1 MKILLATDGSEY
13 SERAARFLRCLDFSP
28 EDEITVFHAVS
39 WIPFL
44 YDKESYFNTLKEIK
58 KDISPRILD
67 SALDILKPVRAKI
80 STAIVEGAA
89 EQSIREAAE
98 ESGTELIVMGA
109 RGIKGIKS
117 LLIGSV
123 TKFVAMHSHS
133 PVLVVKGPT
142 CRESERMKIL
152 FATDGSDYCNAAGEF
167 LSEIPFPVDAELTI
181 LNVVWSDFSDIP
193 ERFVMEIN
201 ERIKDIVAKKRS
213 EEFSDSERIL
223 EHARI
228 LLSKRF
234 RNIHLLTRVGDPS
247 AEILKTAEAIDAHMT
262 AVGCRGLSGM
272 KGLMG
277 SVSRNIVTHA
287 KSSVLIGKACKG

>member
-28 EDEITVFHAVS
+28 EDEIMVFHAVS

-89 EQSIREAAE
+89 EQGIKEAAE
-98 ESGTELIVMGA
+98 ESGVELIVMGA

-117 LLIGSV
+117 LIIGSV
-123 TKFVAMHSHS
+123 TKSVAIHSQR
-133 PVLVVKGPT
+133 PVLVVKAPT
-142 CRESERMKIL
+142 CEESGSIRIL
-152 FATDGSDYCNAAGEF
+152 FAADGSDYCNAAGEF
-167 LSEIPFPVDAELTI
+167 LSEIPFRVDAELTI

-201 ERIKDIVAKKRS
+201 ERIKDVVAKKRS
-213 EEFSDSERIL
+213 EEFSDSERLL

-234 RNIHLLTRVGDPS
+234 KNIHLLTRVGDPS
-247 AEILKTAEAIDAHMT
+247 AEILKTAEAIDAHMI
-262 AVGCRGLSGM
+262 AVGCRGLSGI